1 MNTPTPLIVRRARD
15 VLYDAIYA
23 KKTHAEIAERAGV
36 SIASVHRAYHGHNFN
51 EQDATAIVKAWGNV
65 RKETLG

>member
-1 MNTPTPLIVRRARD
+1 MTPTPPIVLRARD

-36 SIASVHRAYHGHNFN
+36 SLAVVNRAYHGKKMNVS
-51 EQDATAIVKAWGNV
+51 DATAIVKAWGNV